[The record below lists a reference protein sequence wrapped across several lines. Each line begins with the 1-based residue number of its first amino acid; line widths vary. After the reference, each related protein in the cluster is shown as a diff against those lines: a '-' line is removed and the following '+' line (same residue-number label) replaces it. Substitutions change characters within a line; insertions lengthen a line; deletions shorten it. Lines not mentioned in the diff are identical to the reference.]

1 MSNLFTFLTAGE
13 GNGVVYGTHNGSEV
27 ATISFIETELAQAH
41 HTLKNAM
48 QRDLTGVHMGKQ
60 VWGTFSVKDHCD
72 PGAFVAEVMLYDR
85 LVIPI
90 PPDAGERARW
100 DSQHWDPARL
110 DTILEIL
117 GDRAFPVKWDAS
129 REASWRSRYEAGK
142 SLSKETGKWAFAATR
157 GVLTEG
163 LPGHVTGIQAVA
175 NYTSLDD
182 LQGDLGLTP
191 IVPGALHLQM
201 AETVAILGHKFLVPN
216 DPRWTYKE
224 LLREAVQLSSER
236 PFRRKRAS
244 FWRWQRSFYDDKE
257 VITDTAAVSDAVEEM
272 DDLLEEERALVRKQH
287 IRTGSQFAFL
297 LGSVALGLLGGPLTA
312 VAVGGAFVSVGQFVT
327 DKALEIKSDDVD
339 KPVSLLRDV
348 RKHFGWN

>member
-1 MSNLFTFLTAGE
+1 
-13 GNGVVYGTHNGSEV
+13 
-27 ATISFIETELAQAH
+27 
-41 HTLKNAM
+41 
-48 QRDLTGVHMGKQ
+48 MGRQ

-72 PGAFVAEVMLYDR
+72 PSAFVAEVMLYDR

-100 DSQHWDPARL
+100 ESEHWNPARL

-117 GDRAFPVKWDAS
+117 GDRAYPVTWDAS
-129 REASWRSRYEAGK
+129 RQTSWKNRYEAGK
-142 SLSKETGKWAFAATR
+142 SVSQDTGKWAFAATR
-157 GVLTEG
+157 GVLTQG

-182 LQGDLGLTP
+182 LQGDLSLRP
-191 IVPGALHLQM
+191 IVPGTLPLQM

-216 DPRWTYKE
+216 DPRWAYE
-224 LLREAVQLSSER
+224 DLLREAVELSSER

-257 VITDTAAVSDAVEEM
+257 VITETAAIADAVEEM
-272 DDLLEEERALVRKQH
+272 EDLLEDERALVRKQR

-297 LGSVALGLLGGPLTA
+297 LGSVALGFLGGPLTA

-327 DKALEIKSDDVD
+327 DKVTEVKSNDVD
-339 KPVSLLRDV
+339 KPVSLLRDI
-348 RKHFGWN
+348 RKHFGWK